1 MNTTPTLVSESTI
14 GGFIVR
20 TLRFGPDAY
29 TASVHPPDGP
39 PLYFGLGES
48 AKWARFEAWRY
59 IAAVQRQVEGRAA

>member
-1 MNTTPTLVSESTI
+1 MTPPTLISESTI

-29 TASVHPPDGP
+29 TASVHPLDGP

-59 IAAVQRQVEGRAA
+59 IAAVQRQVDERRAA